1 MCIFNVEQNKA
12 KIDNTLNKKLCF
24 GRLGKEITVSSVE
37 IEQYEMLMTDL
48 NVFCFFFNENICN
61 ELPSLTRVVSGKQK

>member
-1 MCIFNVEQNKA
+1 MCKA
-12 KIDNTLNKKLCF
+12 KTDNTLNSEKLCF

-48 NVFCFFFNENICN
+48 NAVFFNENIAN
-61 ELPSLTRVVSGKQK
+61 ELPSLTRVVSCKQK